1 MKRHNLDIAPVIS
14 KKPVRHNALRKTFTY
29 ENNTGT
35 PVYVTDSTGS
45 YIIIEPKRN
54 VISPNAIVV
63 YVTYSIPAGMA
74 NLIGIADTLPAA
86 VYQNLCREL
95 DRFGESTLMYIVED
109 PVPILRG
116 EAIVLE
122 NLGLS
127 FSVRP
132 LELDKTPVHR
142 NGQATELT
150 LGIVVVQR
158 HDDTRVIKW
167 VRYYNTMVQVVPIK
181 AKFYEPGMYL
191 VMMSGDI
198 VEGSR
203 LLHFDFD
210 DPMSPMRGFETEE
223 AARQFRWVTDAV
235 PALSDLRNKLEAQIA
250 ANDLSYAQ
258 HKQQLDVEHRRKL
271 NDMTIE
277 REQQA
282 ALFRELEMKV
292 KQRAEERKDSF
303 DERSTLRKDHYDERS
318 TVRKDQSDERKEH
331 YENRSQTR
339 KDASETLKAIP
350 AILAAG
356 VAIVAML
363 M

>member
-14 KKPVRHNALRKTFTY
+14 KKPVRHTAVRKTFTY

-54 VISPNAIVV
+54 VISPNAIVI
-63 YVTYSIPAGMA
+63 YVTYRVPAGMA

-95 DRFGESTLMYIVED
+95 DKFGESTLMYIVDD

-132 LELDKTPVHR
+132 LELDKTPIRR
-142 NGQATELT
+142 NSQTTELT
-150 LGIVVVQR
+150 LGIVIVQH
-158 HDDTRVIKW
+158 HDDTRSIKW
-167 VRYYNTMVQVVPIK
+167 VRYYNTLVQVVPIK

-191 VMMSGDI
+191 VMMSGEI

-203 LLHFDFD
+203 LLHFDFE
-210 DPMSPMRGFETEE
+210 DPMSPMRAFETEE
-223 AARQFRWVTDAV
+223 AARQFRWVADAV
-235 PALSDLRNKLEAQIA
+235 PALADLRNKLETQIA
-250 ANDLSYAQ
+250 ANDLSHAQ
-258 HKQQLDVEHRRKL
+258 HKQKLDVEHRRKL
-271 NDMTIE
+271 NELSLE
-277 REQQA
+277 REQTA
-282 ALFRELEMKV
+282 SLFRELEMRI
-292 KQRAEERKDSF
+292 KQQAEERKDSF
-303 DERSTLRKDHYDERS
+303 DERSTVRKDHYDERS
-318 TVRKDQSDERKEH
+318 TVRKDQSEERKEH

-350 AILAAG
+350 ALLAAG